1 MCPTT
6 AESLVTPTDVNDAK
20 SDFPIAIVA
29 GACAAVIVVII
40 VIIVI
45 VLICCK
51 RSNEETP
58 IDLAISRVTPVSTE
72 NVYE

>member
-6 AESLVTPTDVNDAK
+6 TESLVTPTDVNDAK

-40 VIIVI
+40 VNV
-45 VLICCK
+45 V
-51 RSNEETP
+51 T
-58 IDLAISRVTPVSTE
+58 ISE
-72 NVYE
+72 NRTKTGPEITHESFNSQR